1 MGIRRGNRIQK
12 LKKLFAVISES
23 VPFTPDLK
31 RLKNL
36 VEIGDERTLKNYLKY
51 LEDGGTIIAL
61 PKSGSGLRG
70 MGKPEKIYLNNTNGP
85 EQGYDDSYSQLPAFS
100 LLHYSVHRR

>member
-1 MGIRRGNRIQK
+1 MSRVNKKCQAQNFL
-12 LKKLFAVISES
+12 LKKLLTVISES
-23 VPFTPDLK
+23 VPFTPDMK

-70 MGKPEKIYLNNTNGP
+70 MGQPEKIYLNNPN
-85 EQGYDDSYSQLPAFS
+85 QIRHRLSQ
-100 LLHYSVHRR
+100 

>member
-1 MGIRRGNRIQK
+1 VSRVNKKCQAQNFL
-12 LKKLFAVISES
+12 LKKLLTVISES
-23 VPFTPDLK
+23 VPFTPDMK

-70 MGKPEKIYLNNTNGP
+70 MGKPEKIYLNNPN
-85 EQGYDDSYSQLPAFS
+85 QIRCF
-100 LLHYSVHRR
+100 